1 MRHRIVAALLAGFL
15 AAPAVVAAPGPLAL
29 ACEPEWGALV
39 EAIGGERVSL
49 QVATTA
55 RQDPH
60 RVEARPSLLAAARR
74 ADLLV
79 CTGADLE
86 AGWLPVLLN
95 RAGNPRIQPGQPGH
109 LMAADQV
116 TLLERPARLDR
127 ADGDIHPGGN
137 PHIHTDPRNLAR
149 VAAALT
155 ERLVRIDPEG
165 EAGYRERFAR
175 FSADWRQ
182 ALDRWRAR
190 ATPLAG
196 VEVVVSHKA
205 FPYLQAWLGLIEVA
219 ALEERPGVAPG
230 PAHLQ
235 AVLRAID
242 ARPVRMILRTPLDD
256 PDAGRWLSQ
265 RTGLPIVTLPYTVG
279 GSPAAQ
285 DLNTL
290 FDATLDGLLEALK

>member
-1 MRHRIVAALLAGFL
+1 MPKRIWAALLAGLL
-15 AAPAVVAAPGPLAL
+15 AAPALRAAPAAL

-39 EAIGGERVSL
+39 AAIGGERVSL
-49 QVATTA
+49 KVATTA

-86 AGWLPVLLN
+86 AGWLPVLLR

-109 LMAADQV
+109 LMAADHV
-116 TLLERPARLDR
+116 TLLERPTRLDR

-137 PHIHTDPRNLAR
+137 PHIHTDPRNVAR

-175 FSADWRQ
+175 FSADWDA

-190 ATPLAG
+190 AAPLAG

-205 FPYLQAWLGLIEVA
+205 FPYLQAWLGLVEVA

-235 AVLRAID
+235 AVLQAIES
-242 ARPVRMILRTPLDD
+242 RPVRMILSTPIDD
-256 PDAGRWLSQ
+256 PDAGRWLSE
-265 RTGLPIVTLPYTVG
+265 RTGLPLVRLPYTVG
-279 GSPAAQ
+279 GSPAAR
-285 DLNTL
+285 DLITL
-290 FDATLDGLLEALK
+290 FDATLDRLLEALE

>member
-1 MRHRIVAALLAGFL
+1 MRYRLWTGLLAGLL
-15 AAPAVVAAPGPLAL
+15 AAPALLAAPSLQAL

-39 EAIGGERVSL
+39 DAIGGGRVSL
-49 QVATTA
+49 KVATTA

-60 RVEARPSLLAAARR
+60 RVEARPSLMAAARR

-86 AGWLPVLLN
+86 AGWLPVLLR
-95 RAGNPRIQPGQPGH
+95 RAGNARIQPGQPGY
-109 LMAADQV
+109 LMAAEHV

-137 PHIHTDPRNLAR
+137 PHIHTDPRNVAR

-165 EAGYRERFAR
+165 EVGYRERFSR
-175 FSADWRQ
+175 FSADWTQ
-182 ALDRWRAR
+182 AMARWQSRA
-190 ATPLAG
+190 APLAG

-205 FPYLQAWLGLIEVA
+205 FPYLQAWLGLVEVA

-235 AVLRAID
+235 SVLQAI
-242 ARPVRMILRTPLDD
+242 ASRPVRLILSTPIDD
-256 PDAGRWLSQ
+256 PDAGRWLSE
-265 RTGLPIVTLPYTVG
+265 RTGLPVVTLPYTVG

-285 DLNTL
+285 DLTTL
-290 FDATLDGLLEALK
+290 FDATLDRLLEALE